1 MLFRHEVLLINML
14 MVLLELSWLSV
25 DVDDVCCS
33 VVKAMETCGLG
44 GC

>member
-1 MLFRHEVLLINML
+1 MFRHEVLPIDIL

-33 VVKAMETCGLG
+33 VVKAIEIWGLG